1 MATYDDFYGVYAT
14 VQGIR
19 AFNSIPALEQTEIL
33 VLDNNPDGQHASGCK
48 QLAKDVGI
56 QYEEFR
62 DSTGTSATR
71 QKLVELARGEY
82 VLVMDC
88 HVNFLPCFLTDLIR
102 YIDYDANPE
111 DLYTGPI
118 VYDRFWHN
126 ITYRDPTPTWT
137 HWEYV
142 WCNGMLGMWST
153 IWDKP
158 WHPSMSSGRFAGLLR
173 LREYDPKGS
182 RAE

>member
-1 MATYDDFYGVYAT
+1 MKQQKPKLTLAMATYDDFYGVYAT

-19 AFNSIPALEQTEIL
+19 ANNSQPDLDQIEIL
-33 VLDNNPDGQHASGCK
+33 VLDNNPEGQHASGCRD
-48 QLAKDVGI
+48 LAKDVGI
-56 QYEEFR
+56 RYEKFQ

-71 QKLVELARGEY
+71 QKLIELARGDF

-88 HVNFLPCFLTDLIR
+88 HVNFQPGFLHDLLR
-102 YIDYDANPE
+102 YINYDIDPK
-111 DLYTGPI
+111 DLFTGPI
-118 VYDRFWHN
+118 VYDRYWTSLN
-126 ITYRDPTPTWT
+126 WRDPAPTWT

-158 WHPSMSSGRFAGLLR
+158 GHPSMA
-173 LREYDPKGS
+173 
-182 RAE
+182 